1 MPTAT
6 LKMISPDSLIT
17 QLRWRYAVKKFDRAR
32 KVPADQWQALEEALV
47 LTPSSW
53 GLQPWKFFVI
63 SDQAL
68 KDKLVP
74 ISWNQRQLAD
84 CSHVVVFA
92 IKKDLAAADIDR
104 YLARVTEVQGTPV
117 EKLAGFRKMLMSSF
131 SPPPEEFDVN
141 QWASLQVYIA
151 LGNFMTSAAVLGID
165 TCPMEGIEPAKYD
178 ELLGLS
184 AKGYGTVVVCVAGYR
199 AADDKYAVMP
209 KVRFK
214 HEDVVERLVP
224 KSTP

>member
-1 MPTAT
+1 
-6 LKMISPDSLIT
+6 MIYPESLIA
-17 QLRWRYAVKKFDRAR
+17 QLRWRYAVKKFDPT
-32 KVPADQWQALEEALV
+32 KKIPADQWHALEEALV

-68 KDKLVP
+68 KDQLVP
-74 ISWNQRQLAD
+74 ISWKQRQLAD

-104 YLARVTEVQGTPV
+104 YLARVTEVQGIPA
-117 EKLAGFRKMLMSSF
+117 EKLAGFRQMLISSF
-131 SPPPEEFDVN
+131 APPPAEFDVN
-141 QWASLQVYIA
+141 HWAALQVYIA

-178 ELLGLS
+178 ELLGL
-184 AKGYGTVVVCVAGYR
+184 AQRGYATVVVCVAGYR
-199 AADDKYAVMP
+199 AADDKYAAVP
-209 KVRFK
+209 KVRFR
-214 HEDVVERLVP
+214 HEDVIEHLQ
-224 KSTP
+224 